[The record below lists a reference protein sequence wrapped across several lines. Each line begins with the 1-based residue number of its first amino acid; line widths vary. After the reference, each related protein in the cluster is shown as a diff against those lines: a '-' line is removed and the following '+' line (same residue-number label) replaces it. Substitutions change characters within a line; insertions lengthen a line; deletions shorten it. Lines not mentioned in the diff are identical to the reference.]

1 MKTAY
6 LLHAIGLALP
16 LANAIPVSTLHRGN
30 LAQHFDVSA
39 QQIEAIALPSKSC
52 ANVDAPNECA
62 TAQQAAPNIAKAFQ
76 TYKVTSPA
84 EQAAVIGLI
93 AFESVD
99 FRYNK
104 NHSPGVP
111 GQGTRNMQS
120 PAFNKK
126 YAASIPALSEKLAPV
141 ADDPVKVL
149 DLLLADEKYDFGS
162 GAWFLTSQCS
172 DAVRK
177 ELQSGSEAGWRQYI
191 QECVGT
197 DANDD
202 RKAYWQR
209 AVQALGVKS
218 A

>member
-1 MKTAY
+1 MKIS
-6 LLHAIGLALP
+6 HAIWALTLP
-16 LANAIPVSTLHRGN
+16 LASAVPVPTQQQDIHI
-30 LAQHFDVSA
+30 SA
-39 QQIEAIALPSKSC
+39 EQIEAIAPPSKSC
-52 ANVDAPNECA
+52 DNAPSPEECA
-62 TAQQAAPNIAKAFQ
+62 TAKQAAPNIAQAFQ
-76 TYKVTSPA
+76 TYKITSPA

-126 YAASIPALSEKLAPV
+126 YAASIPALSDKLSSV
-141 ADDPVKVL
+141 ANDPVKVL
-149 DLLLADEKYDFGS
+149 DLLLADEKYDFAS
-162 GAWFLTSQCS
+162 GAWFLTSQCEKS
-172 DAVRK
+172 VRTQ
-177 ELQSGSEAGWRQYI
+177 LQTGSEAGWTQYI
-191 QECVGT
+191 RSCVGT
-197 DANDD
+197 DPNNE

-209 AVQALGVKS
+209 AVKALGVKT